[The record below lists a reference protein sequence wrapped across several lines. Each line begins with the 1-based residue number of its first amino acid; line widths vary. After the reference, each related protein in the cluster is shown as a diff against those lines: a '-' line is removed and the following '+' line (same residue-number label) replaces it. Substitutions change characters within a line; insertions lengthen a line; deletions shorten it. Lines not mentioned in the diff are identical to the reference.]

1 MANYKIKEI
10 TDKKTWESF
19 LLSESPKSFLQSWG
33 WGEINRK
40 TGEKIFRLGFFKG
53 SKLVGICLLVKQNAI
68 RGPHLLVPGGPFIDW
83 SDKDLVRFFVD
94 SLKKLAINEK
104 AWFVRVRPE
113 LLSIPQ
119 NIKLFA
125 ELGFRRAPMHLHA
138 ENTWV
143 LDITKSEEEI
153 LRGMRKTTRYL
164 VKRSFG
170 EGLKVDI
177 SKSKKYASVLY
188 DLQTETS
195 ERHGFVGFPKKL
207 FEAEIEEFAKDDNA
221 RFFICQKGKK
231 VLAVAI
237 IVFYG
242 NSAYY
247 HFSGSTSE
255 FSKVPFS
262 YFLQWEIIRE
272 AKKRE
277 EKYYNFWGIAPN
289 DNPKHRFA
297 GVTLFKTGFGGER
310 IDWLHAHDLVVSP
323 FYLLT
328 YIFETIRRIFRGL

>member
-1 MANYKIKEI
+1 MVNYKIKEI
-10 TDKKTWESF
+10 TDKKIWEDF
-19 LLSESPKSFLQSWG
+19 LLSKSPKSFLQSWG

-53 SKLVGICLLVKQNAI
+53 KKLVGTCLLIKQDAK

-83 SDKDLVRFFVD
+83 NNKALVGFFANT
-94 SLKKLAINEK
+94 LKKVAAEEK

-113 LLSIPQ
+113 LLNIPQ
-119 NIKLFA
+119 NMKLFS
-125 ELGFRRAPMHLHA
+125 ELGFRPAPMHLHA
-138 ENTWV
+138 ESTWV

-164 VKRSFG
+164 VKKSLG
-170 EGLKVDI
+170 ENLKIDI
-177 SKSKKYASVLY
+177 SEDKKYARILY
-188 DLQTETS
+188 GLQKETS
-195 ERHGFVGFPKKL
+195 ERHGFVGFPQKL
-207 FEAEIEEFAKDDNA
+207 FEVEIEELAKDDNA
-221 RFFICQKGKK
+221 SVFICRKGKK

-242 NSAYY
+242 DSACY

-255 FSKVPFS
+255 FSKIPFS

-272 AKKRE
+272 AKKRGG
-277 EKYYNFWGIAPN
+277 KYYNLWGIAPN

-310 IDWLHAHDLVVSP
+310 IDWLHAHDLPISMYYW
-323 FYLLT
+323 FT
-328 YIFETIRRIFRGL
+328 YVFETLRRIFRRL